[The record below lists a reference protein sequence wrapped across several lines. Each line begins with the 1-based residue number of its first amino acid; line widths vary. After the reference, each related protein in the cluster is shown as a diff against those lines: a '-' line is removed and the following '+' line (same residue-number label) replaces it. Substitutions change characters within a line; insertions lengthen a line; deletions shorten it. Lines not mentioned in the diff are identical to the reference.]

1 MRLQAPSTAR
11 RKSKVKSQKS
21 KVKRIVFQALALF
34 EMVCLFTPR
43 CTRFIRGDI
52 LSSGS
57 SNGIVIK
64 MRSSRRVQLFLKPN
78 PQPQRYKGWGARI
91 KASQKWGRGMEGGF

>member
-1 MRLQAPSTAR
+1 
-11 RKSKVKSQKS
+11 
-21 KVKRIVFQALALF
+21 
-34 EMVCLFTPR
+34 MVCLFTPC

-78 PQPQRYKGWGARI
+78 PQPQRYKGGEQESKPLR
-91 KASQKWGRGMEGGF
+91 SGGEEWKGGSKNKLHIA